1 MSIPCV
7 LLGMNEVGWQ
17 ETRGGM
23 RHANGTQEAA
33 GVRVPGS
40 AALAGGGGGAQ
51 AQQVL
56 DGTSNPHTLAPAVSA
71 TVVGAP
77 GGQPPLSGRSQDDAT
92 VGYFFQRQPGEQ
104 LAGYTSKH
112 RWPTGDGIH
121 MDQVVAV
128 ALLPRGG
135 ESWWMEGSGNKKQG
149 SKDLDSVTEQCIVWL
164 SC

>member
-23 RHANGTQEAA
+23 RHANGAQEAA

-40 AALAGGGGGAQ
+40 AVLAG
-51 AQQVL
+51 
-56 DGTSNPHTLAPAVSA
+56 VSA

-92 VGYFFQRQPGEQ
+92 VGYYFQRQPGDQ

-135 ESWWMEGSGNKKQG
+135 ESWWMEGSGNRKQS
-149 SKDLDSVTEQCIVWL
+149 SKDLDSVTEKCIVLL
-164 SC
+164 S